1 MPRAADVSRISRLFP
16 RGAAPPTWLVVALA
30 CAGQFLVVL
39 DVSVVNVALP
49 SMRSDLGM
57 SASGLQWVVNAYAIA
72 FAGFMLLGGRAGD
85 LYGRKRMF
93 LVGLALFTLASLCGG
108 LAQDGWQLLLAR
120 AVQGLGAAVLAPS
133 TLTIVT
139 SAVAEGAA
147 RARAI
152 ATWTAVGAGGGAAG
166 GLVGGVLVDTLS
178 WRWVLLINVPVG
190 AVVLLSS
197 LRRLPESRAGDRR
210 RLDLP
215 GAVLVTAGLGVLAY
229 GISQTEAEG
238 WTAAAT
244 LVPLAAG
251 LALIALFLVVEART
265 AAPLMPLGLFRAR
278 AVSSA
283 NAAMFL
289 SGSAMFCM
297 WFFMTLYAQNVLG
310 YTPLEAGLALVPS
323 SLAVLLGSKSAPR
336 FMPVLGARNVAVLG
350 TLLAAVGFG
359 WQSLMTARGDYL
371 TEIMFPGILMML
383 GAGLTATPLAALATS
398 RAAPGEAGLVSG
410 LINTSRTM
418 GGSLGLAVMS
428 TIAAARTARVSG
440 GGAVTPGALTE
451 GYALAFRTGAGVLLG
466 GVVLMVVWLPWGKG
480 AGPAVARVSTS
491 ADGEVVVDAEG
502 AEGAEGVESAGPAV
516 ASDGAASTSLE
527 K

>member
-1 MPRAADVSRISRLFP
+1 MLEAGDTSRISR
-16 RGAAPPTWLVVALA
+16 RTAPPTWLVVALA

-49 SMRSDLGM
+49 SMRADLGL

-93 LVGLALFTLASLCGG
+93 LVGLALFTLASLGGG

-133 TLTIVT
+133 TLTLLT
-139 SAVAEGAA
+139 AAVPEGPA

-166 GLVGGVLVDTLS
+166 GLVGGVLVDVLS

-190 AVVLLSS
+190 ALVLAGSVVWLT
-197 LRRLPESRAGDRR
+197 ESRAWDRR

-215 GAVLVTAGLGVLAY
+215 GALLVTAGLATLAY
-229 GISQTEAEG
+229 GVSQTEAKG

-251 LALIALFLVVEART
+251 LALLGLFLAVEART
-265 AAPLMPLGLFRAR
+265 AAPLMPLGLLGRRTVA
-278 AVSSA
+278 SA
-283 NAAMFL
+283 NAAML
-289 SGSAMFCM
+289 VSGSAMFCT
-297 WFFMTLYAQNVLG
+297 WYFMTLYAQNVLG
-310 YTPLEAGLALVPS
+310 YSPLEAGLALVPS
-323 SLAVLLGSKSAPR
+323 S
-336 FMPVLGARNVAVLG
+336 VAVLVGSKLAPRLMRRAGTRPVAVTG
-350 TLLAAVGFG
+350 TLIAATGFG
-359 WQSLMTARGDYL
+359 WQSTMGPHGAYPTA
-371 TEIMFPGILMML
+371 IMLPGILMML
-383 GAGLTATPLAALATS
+383 GAGLAATPLAALATS
-398 RAAPGEAGLVSG
+398 GAAPGEAGLLSG
-410 LINTSRTM
+410 LVNTSRTV

-428 TIAAARTARVSG
+428 TVAAARTG
-440 GGAVTPGALTE
+440 PDGGAAALTQ
-451 GYALAFRTGAGVLLG
+451 GYAAAFRTSTGLLLAGAVMMLL
-466 GVVLMVVWLPWGKG
+466 WLPRRQ
-480 AGPAVARVSTS
+480 AS
-491 ADGEVVVDAEG
+491 A
-502 AEGAEGVESAGPAV
+502 
-516 ASDGAASTSLE
+516 